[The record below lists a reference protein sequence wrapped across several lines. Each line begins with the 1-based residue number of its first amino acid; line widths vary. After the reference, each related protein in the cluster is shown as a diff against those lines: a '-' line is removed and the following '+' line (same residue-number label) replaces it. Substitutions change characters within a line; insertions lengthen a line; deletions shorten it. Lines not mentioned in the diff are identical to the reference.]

1 MPVQAALDHETDRRV
16 PLLAC
21 PAVRVL
27 FTGMFMHL
35 RCILEDEKSTK
46 GSFSLPLT
54 LTLSPKGNAVKLG
67 NVCHCEERERRSN
80 LQRTQGLLRCARNDT
95 PA

>member
-1 MPVQAALDHETDRRV
+1 MQVTLDYETGRSV

-35 RCILEDEKSTK
+35 RCIFEDEKSTK

-54 LTLSPKGNAVKLG
+54 LTLSPKGRGDFRG
-67 NVCHCEERERRSN
+67 NDAAIPT
-80 LQRTQGLLRCARNDT
+80 LQIQAD
-95 PA
+95 